1 MYRVYKRTGNGVV
14 AVENTETHA
23 HLVIGRVSPEIV
35 NTLTEAGYYDLPL
48 IGEEWD
54 MEISSECAKALSLL
68 AMKMKKPI
76 RDQRKKKPEEI
87 KPSADVD
94 IFDLIYGT

>member
-35 NTLTEAGYYDLPL
+35 NILTEAGYYDLPL

-54 MEISSECAKALSLL
+54 IEISSECAKALSLL

>member
-23 HLVIGRVSPEIV
+23 HLVIGRVSLEIV
-35 NTLTEAGYYDLPL
+35 NILMEAGYYDLPL

-54 MEISSECAKALSLL
+54 IEISSECAKALSLL

>member
-23 HLVIGRVSPEIV
+23 YLVIGRVDPEIV
-35 NTLTEAGYYDLPL
+35 HVLTEAGYDLPPF
-48 IGEEWD
+48 GEEWD

-68 AMKMKKPI
+68 TMKMKKPI
-76 RDQRKKKPEEI
+76 RDQRKKKPEEQ

>member
-23 HLVIGRVSPEIV
+23 YLVIGRVSPEIV
-35 NTLTEAGYYDLPL
+35 HVLTEAGYYDLPL

-68 AMKMKKPI
+68 TMKMKKPI